1 MIIFFEYFYKNRDE
15 IVDIVDFKLGNILFA
30 SLLIENNLDFK
41 KSIDDFLSLCKVNTK
56 ITVLENSKSIKYLTG
71 ILKNGTLLPNE
82 ASVVLTRTS
91 DNIKDIYQLSAPITM
106 NQIRK
111 LSSIEMMKKLITLN
125 LYVTIPIVI
134 LKLLIKLIIV
144 L

>member
-91 DNIKDIYQLSAPITM
+91 DNIKDIYQLSA
-106 NQIRK
+106 
-111 LSSIEMMKKLITLN
+111 L
-125 LYVTIPIVI
+125 
-134 LKLLIKLIIV
+134 
-144 L
+144 